1 MALKRRWVDFKG
13 SLEEAIVPSDGTQL
27 SARLRRDEALPCKV
41 VIIFTHALSRH
52 PRRFPMAKLLKLS
65 TLNGQLECAM
75 NGVGASENPM
85 KLKQKRKHTDHTN
98 IHET

>member
-27 SARLRRDEALPCKV
+27 SARLRRDGVLPCKV

-52 PRRFPMAKLLKLS
+52 PKGFPMAKLS

-85 KLKQKRKHTDHTN
+85 KLKLKRKHTDHTN